1 MWSNHKVKE
10 YRTSYAALTHW
21 TIIETIVQSAAIYS
35 AALIS
40 LLATYVAHSNAQ
52 YICIDALNPVIVRP
66 FPFPFPSPFTFL
78 FPRFEFLLCEL
89 S

>member
-1 MWSNHKVKE
+1 MWSNHKVKK

-21 TIIETIVQSAAIYS
+21 TVIETIVQSAAIYS

-40 LLATYVAHSNAQ
+40 LLATYVAQSNAQ

-66 FPFPFPSPFTFL
+66 PLSSSPLPPL
-78 FPRFEFLLCEL
+78 F
-89 S
+89 